1 MWTQRSR
8 WMCLKRAEIHLQV
21 GTMVQGSDGVNDLY
35 QLQVGQSEGNGD
47 LMLMSRHIL
56 IDVQDPDIRTPV
68 VVRRR

>member
-1 MWTQRSR
+1 
-8 WMCLKRAEIHLQV
+8 LKRAEIHLQV

>member
-1 MWTQRSR
+1 
-8 WMCLKRAEIHLQV
+8 
-21 GTMVQGSDGVNDLY
+21 MVQGSDGVNDLY